1 MSEKLRIAFVVGQ
14 FPMLSETFVMNQAT
28 GLLARGHEVDIY
40 TEQLCDTSS
49 VHPDVTR
56 YNLLERTYVLPSVPE
71 NYLAR
76 LIKGIG
82 LVAKDMYRYP
92 RQTLR
97 SLNLVRYGMRVAS
110 LRMLFANLPRTN
122 PVPYDIIHAQFGT
135 LGFRGRLLR
144 DLNAGSRLIVMFRG
158 SDISQWVKSQ
168 GEHVYDSLFRQADYF
183 LTNCDFFRQKL
194 LALGCPP
201 DRLKVHYS
209 GLDCSKFQ
217 LVLRRL
223 EGADKIRIAATGRLV
238 EKKGFEYC
246 IRAVAQV
253 AQQYPGIIFDIMGD
267 GPLRPALAELIDSL
281 QMTEV
286 IHLRGWQN
294 EDEIIDTLGRAHL
307 FVAPSVTA
315 SNGNQ
320 DAPINVLKEAMA
332 LGLPVVSTYH
342 GGIPE
347 LVEDGVSGLLV
358 PERDADAIA
367 QALTTLIEHPE
378 RWPEMGQA
386 GRAYVEAHYSLDA
399 LNDRLVTL
407 YQRLRAEPIKGHHLL
422 GTPPIEPSSTEVGT
436 GADASTDTGV
446 GTDVSLVS

>member
-56 YNLLERTYVLPSVPE
+56 YNLLERTYVLPPVPD
-71 NYLAR
+71 NYLLR
-76 LIKGIG
+76 LGKGVG
-82 LVAKDMYRYP
+82 LVAKHIYRHP
-92 RQTLR
+92 KQTLQ
-97 SLNLVRYGMRVAS
+97 SLNVFRYGMQVAS
-110 LRMLFANLPRTN
+110 LRMLFANVPRSN
-122 PVPYDIIHAQFGT
+122 PIPYDIIHAQFGT
-135 LGFRGRLLR
+135 LGFRGLLLR
-144 DLNAGSRLIVMFRG
+144 ELNRGSRLIVMFRG

-168 GEHVYDSLFRQADYF
+168 GDHVYDTLFSQADYF

-194 LALGCPP
+194 LALGCPS

-217 LVLRRL
+217 PVLRRL
-223 EGADKIRIAATGRLV
+223 DASDKIRIAATGRLV

-246 IRAVAQV
+246 IRAVAKV
-253 AQQYPGIIFDIMGD
+253 AKQYPQITFDIMGD
-267 GPLRPALAELIDSL
+267 GPLHQTLAKLIESL

-294 EDEIIDTLGRAHL
+294 EEEIIDTLARAHL

-378 RWPEMGQA
+378 RWPDMGKA
-386 GRAYVEAHYSLDA
+386 GRAYVEAHYNLSA
-399 LNDRLVTL
+399 LNDRLVTI
-407 YQRLRAEPIKGHHLL
+407 YQQLKAGPAGDQPSNAEPNEQTATHIGPVL
-422 GTPPIEPSSTEVGT
+422 G
-436 GADASTDTGV
+436 
-446 GTDVSLVS
+446 

>member
-14 FPMLSETFVMNQAT
+14 FPMLSETFVMNQST

-40 TEQLCDTSS
+40 TEQLCESSS
-49 VHPDVTR
+49 VHPDITR
-56 YNLLERTYVLPSVPE
+56 YNLLERTYVLPPVPE
-71 NYLAR
+71 NYLLR
-76 LIKGIG
+76 LIKGIA
-82 LVAKDMYRYP
+82 LVAKNIYRYP
-92 RQTLR
+92 KQTWR
-97 SLNLVRYGMRVAS
+97 SLNVFHYGLRVAS
-110 LRMLFANLPRTN
+110 LRMLFANVPRSN

-135 LGFRGRLLR
+135 LGFRGLLLR
-144 DLNAGSRLIVMFRG
+144 DLNPGSRLIVMFRG

-168 GEHVYDSLFRQADYF
+168 GDHVYDTLFSQADYF

-194 LALGCPP
+194 LALGCPS

-217 LVLRRL
+217 PVVRRL
-223 EGADKIRIAATGRLV
+223 EASAEIRIAATGRLV

-246 IRAVAQV
+246 IRAVAKV
-253 AQQYPGIIFDIMGD
+253 AKRYPRITFDIMGD
-267 GPLRPALAELIDSL
+267 GPLRSSLAEFIESL
-281 QMTEV
+281 EMTEV

-294 EDEIIDTLGRAHL
+294 EEAIIDTLARAHL

-358 PERDADAIA
+358 AERDADAIA
-367 QALTTLIEHPE
+367 DALTTLIEHPE
-378 RWPEMGQA
+378 RWPDMGKA
-386 GRAYVEAHYSLDA
+386 GRAYVEAHYNLSV

-407 YQRLRAEPIKGHHLL
+407 YQRLRSHPTDGPLPNAA
-422 GTPPIEPSSTEVGT
+422 PSEQTSPNIR
-436 GADASTDTGV
+436 
-446 GTDVSLVS
+446 LVS

>member
-1 MSEKLRIAFVVGQ
+1 MSKKLRIAFVVGQ

-40 TEQLCDTSS
+40 TEQLCDTSTL
-49 VHPDVTR
+49 HPDVTR
-56 YNLLERTYVLPSVPE
+56 YNLLERTYVLPPVPN
-71 NYLAR
+71 NYLLR
-76 LIKGIG
+76 LAKGTG
-82 LVAKDMYRYP
+82 LVAKNIYRYP
-92 RQTLR
+92 KQTLR
-97 SLNLVRYGMRVAS
+97 SLNVFHHGMQVAS
-110 LRMLFANLPRTN
+110 LRMLFANVPRSN

-135 LGFRGRLLR
+135 LGFRGLLLR
-144 DLNAGSRLIVMFRG
+144 DLNPGSRLIVMFRG

-168 GEHVYDSLFRQADYF
+168 GDHVYDTLFSQADYF

-194 LALGCPP
+194 LALGCPS

-217 LVLRRL
+217 PVLRRL
-223 EGADKIRIAATGRLV
+223 DASDKIRIAATGRLV

-246 IRAVAQV
+246 IRAVAKV
-253 AQQYPGIIFDIMGD
+253 AKRYPQITFDIMGD
-267 GPLRPALAELIDSL
+267 GPLRPSLANLIESL
-281 QMTEV
+281 QMGEV

-294 EDEIIDTLGRAHL
+294 EEEIIDTLAHTHL

-358 PERDADAIA
+358 AEREADAIA
-367 QALTTLIEHPE
+367 NALTALIEHPE
-378 RWPEMGQA
+378 RWPDMGKA
-386 GRAYVEAHYSLDA
+386 GRTYVEAHYNLNV

-407 YQRLRAEPIKGHHLL
+407 YQQLKAGP
-422 GTPPIEPSSTEVGT
+422 TDDQPSNAALSEKT
-436 GADASTDTGV
+436 STGV
-446 GTDVSLVS
+446 GPVLG

>member
-1 MSEKLRIAFVVGQ
+1 MSEKLRVAFVVGQ

-28 GLLARGHEVDIY
+28 GLLLRGYEVDIY
-40 TEQLCDTSS
+40 TEKLGDVDN

-56 YNLLERTYVLPSVPE
+56 YNLLGRTYVLPSAPK
-71 NYLAR
+71 NYLVR
-76 LIKGIG
+76 LVKGIG
-82 LVAKDMYRYP
+82 LIAKHIRKYP
-92 RQTLR
+92 KQTLR
-97 SLNLVRYGMRVAS
+97 SLDIFRVGMRAAS
-110 LRMLFANLPRTN
+110 LRTLFANVPRSN
-122 PVPYDIIHAQFGT
+122 PAPYDIIHAQFGT
-135 LGFRGRLLR
+135 LGFQGLLLR
-144 DLNAGSRLIVMFRG
+144 DLNPGSRLIVMFRG

-168 GEHVYDSLFRQADYF
+168 GDRVYDTIFSQADYF
-183 LTNCDFFRQKL
+183 LTNCDFFKQKL
-194 LALGCPP
+194 LALGCPS

-209 GLDCSKFQ
+209 GLDCSKFKP
-217 LVLRRL
+217 VLRKL
-223 EGADKIRIAATGRLV
+223 DDSDKIRITATGRLV

-253 AQQYPGIIFDIMGD
+253 AKQYPRITFDIIGD
-267 GPLRPALAELIDSL
+267 GPLRPALAELIEFL

-294 EDEIIDTLGRAHL
+294 EEEIIETLVRAHL

-358 PERDADAIA
+358 AERDEDAIA
-367 QALTTLIEHPE
+367 HALKTLIEHPE
-378 RWPEMGQA
+378 RWSDMGKA
-386 GRAYVEAHYSLDA
+386 GRDYVETYYNLKV
-399 LNDRLVTL
+399 LNDQLAAL
-407 YQRLRAEPIKGHHLL
+407 YQWLKAGPIDDSRLANPAPGEQ
-422 GTPPIEPSSTEVGT
+422 S
-436 GADASTDTGV
+436 ATGV
-446 GTDVSLVS
+446 GLAS